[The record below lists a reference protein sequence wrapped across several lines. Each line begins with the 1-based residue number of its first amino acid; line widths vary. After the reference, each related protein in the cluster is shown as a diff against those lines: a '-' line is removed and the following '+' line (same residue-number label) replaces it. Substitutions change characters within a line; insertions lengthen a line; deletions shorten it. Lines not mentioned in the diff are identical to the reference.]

1 MTVSRAGTTVYVID
15 DEPSVQRALLRM
27 LRSAGLIG
35 IAFSSV
41 AEFEASDVGQSDAC
55 VVADVH
61 MAGDTAIDLPE
72 RLEKRGLEL
81 PVIFIT
87 GRDSSETRCRVRR
100 AGAAGYFRK
109 PVDDQALIDS
119 IRWVIGGGRDRR
131 DG

>member
-1 MTVSRAGTTVYVID
+1 MADAAVDATVYVID

-27 LRSAGLIG
+27 LRSAGLSG

-41 AEFEASDVGQSDAC
+41 AEFEASDIAESDAC

-61 MAGDTAIDLPE
+61 MPGNSAIDLPG
-72 RLEKRGLEL
+72 RLVKRGLEL

-87 GRDSSETRCRVRR
+87 GLDSSETRRRVRS

-109 PVDDQALIDS
+109 PVDDQALIDT
-119 IRWVIGGGRDRR
+119 IQWVIGGRR
-131 DG
+131 DGRDG